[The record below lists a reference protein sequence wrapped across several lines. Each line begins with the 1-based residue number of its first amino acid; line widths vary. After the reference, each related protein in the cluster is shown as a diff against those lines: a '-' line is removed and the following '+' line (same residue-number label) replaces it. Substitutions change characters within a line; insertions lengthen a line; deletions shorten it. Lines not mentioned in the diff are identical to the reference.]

1 SSPPETSPPA
11 TNFYLKTVFSRHP
24 VAPPRR
30 QVTLPQPGYQPR
42 PLKPATA
49 PQLGRDDLL
58 GELDLRLTHPLP
70 RSPLHQPGELT
81 GRIRLITQSFFV
93 HAGFQGATLIPSL
106 ITTPSQPRGQ
116 HHRLPQ
122 TPRLIDRRAAVSDDH
137 IRIHIL
143 GERRL
148 MARGVTRMRCQHHLE
163 LLLIQQAGHL
173 IAVPPRR
180 RASTRRIRITVTP
193 PLRSAT
199 MGRRIQ
205 HLDPAIP

>member
-1 SSPPETSPPA
+1 HNIDVELHHDEISSTA
-11 TNFYLKTVFSRHP
+11 TMFELKAVFSRNP

-30 QVTLPQPGYQPR
+30 QVTLLHHGYETR

-49 PQLGRDDLL
+49 PQLGWDDLL
-58 GELDLRLTHPLP
+58 GELDLRLTHPLT
-70 RSPLHQPGELT
+70 RSPLHQPGESLSL
-81 GRIRLITQSFFV
+81 IRLITQSFFL
-93 HAGFQGATLIPSL
+93 HAGYPFAPPIPRL

-148 MARGVTRMRCQHHLE
+148 MARGVTRMRRQHHLE
-163 LLLIQQAGHL
+163 LLLIQQSGHL

-180 RASTRRIRITVTP
+180 RASTRRVRITVTP
-193 PLRSAT
+193 PLRSA
-199 MGRRIQ
+199 
-205 HLDPAIP
+205 